1 MKIIRNLIFA
11 AAFVSIGILLTARFG
26 YTEEASAQN
35 KGKGFLDVFEK
46 NSVTAQEPVKQN
58 IYDNGEGH
66 SIFAIIAK
74 NVMPAV
80 VNIKTER
87 SVEYNFVSPFDRFF
101 ESDPFFDDFF
111 GRRQPP
117 KQQQQPKTRKQIQ
130 RGEGSGFIY
139 STDGFIMTNNH
150 VVEKADKITVRLHTG
165 EEYEAKIIGTDPE
178 TDLAVIKVD
187 RKFEQKD
194 IAVLGD
200 SDGLWVGDW
209 VIAIGSPYS
218 LEKTVTVGVVSAKD
232 RSGLGINKG
241 PVFQDFIQTDAAI
254 NPGNSGGPLLNIR
267 GEVVGINAAVN
278 AAAQGIG
285 FAIPVNMAKNISEN
299 LMADGKVRRAY
310 LGIVPKEIASAEKD
324 VLGLKKDQEGVL
336 VATVEKDTPADK
348 SGMLTE
354 DIIIEMDGKKIKN
367 LEQFRF
373 DLASFRPGKKIEFK
387 VLRQGKEKKIT
398 VELGDRSDMLSVAGV
413 PAKEDEEFLGLK
425 VKDIDDEQKKKF
437 NISIENGVIVTDIDD
452 KSVLF
457 GKLQV
462 GDVIDKIIVS
472 GEHFGVSN
480 VADLKKATAKLK
492 GGKSNYIVKFV
503 RNGRSDYVLV
513 KP

>member
-1 MKIIRNLIFA
+1 MKIIKNIVLA
-11 AAFVSIGILLTARFG
+11 AALISIGVLLSARFDL
-26 YTEEASAQN
+26 TEEVSAQQ
-35 KGKGFLDVFEK
+35 KGKGFLDVLEK
-46 NSVTAQEPVKQN
+46 AQAAPRNN
-58 IYDNGEGH
+58 IYDDGEGH
-66 SIFAIIAK
+66 SVFAVIAK

-87 SVEYNFVSPFDRFF
+87 SIEYNFVSPFDRFF

-111 GRRQPP
+111 GRRQPQ
-117 KQQQQPKTRKQIQ
+117 KQQPKTKKQIQ

-139 STDGFIMTNNH
+139 TTDGYIMTNNH
-150 VVEKADKITVRLHTG
+150 VVEKADKITVRFSNGDEL
-165 EEYEAKIIGTDPE
+165 EAKIIGTDPE

-187 RKFEQKD
+187 RNFKESD

-232 RSGLGINKG
+232 RSGLGINQG

-285 FAIPVNMAKNISEN
+285 FAIPVNMAKKISSD
-299 LMADGKVRRAY
+299 LQADGKVKRAY
-310 LGIVPKEIASAEKD
+310 LGIMPKAINQGEKE
-324 VLGLKKDQEGVL
+324 VLGLKSGQEGIL
-336 VATVEKDTPADK
+336 VATVEKDTPAEQAGFKPD
-348 SGMLTE
+348 
-354 DIIIEMDGKKIKN
+354 DIIISMDGKPVKS

-373 DLASFRPGKKIEFK
+373 DLAAYSPGRKIDFK
-387 VLRQGKEKKIT
+387 ILRDGKEKNISVK
-398 VELGDRSDMLSVAGV
+398 LGDRASLAAAEEGTN
-413 PAKEDEEFLGLK
+413 PAVNDEEMLGLK
-425 VKDIDDEQKKKF
+425 VKDLDDEHKKKF

-457 GKLQV
+457 GKLQA

-472 GEHFGVSN
+472 GEHFAIKN
-480 VADLKKATAKLK
+480 IADLKKAVAKLK
-492 GGKSNYIVKFV
+492 GGKDSYIVKFV